1 MVGQEAVS
9 CKRKSNDYDVF
20 LIVTKYVGISFIG
33 IISHS
38 AKGSDG
44 SLPSVGG
51 LLLFIGK
58 GVKMDM
64 ITINLPLE
72 IGIGGFGALKF
83 SFAGKWPRCTDW
95 KPWWEQ
101 GVLPEPE
108 YSEEEYFH

>member
-20 LIVTKYVGISFIG
+20 LIVTKYVGVSFIG

-38 AKGSDG
+38 TEGSDG

-51 LLLFIGK
+51 FLLFIGK

-72 IGIGGFGALKF
+72 IGIGGFGVLKF
-83 SFAGKWPRCTDW
+83 SFAGKLPGCTDW
-95 KPWWEQ
+95 KQ
-101 GVLPEPE
+101 
-108 YSEEEYFH
+108 